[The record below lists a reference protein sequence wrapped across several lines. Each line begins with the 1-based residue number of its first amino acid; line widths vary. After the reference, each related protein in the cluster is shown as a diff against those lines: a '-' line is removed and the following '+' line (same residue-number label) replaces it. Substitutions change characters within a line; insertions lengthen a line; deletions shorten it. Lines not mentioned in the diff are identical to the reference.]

1 MTAPI
6 SHILHTGSDPRGLAE
21 FIALRQEI
29 IRMNNSA
36 SDVDWQRVEQLAIAL
51 FRVSGMDLQSVAWYT
66 LARAWRTGLTGL
78 CEGLEIATAMM
89 KHQWP
94 TLWPHPLSARLAI
107 ITWLSAGIQQVL
119 PTLSLTRED
128 LTLLLQLQNQLQQNV
143 EILEKLAQKHLS
155 QLDRLIIQVSHLI
168 ELLQMA
174 EPGVQPAPQQET
186 DLISAIQSSSRH
198 GDKFTPLIYVPHD
211 LTSSSGLNV
220 TFSFWER
227 SQKFFAGMALMAI
240 LSGITLWGYYLLQ
253 PEPGK
258 AQRVALLAQ
267 QITPERVNQ
276 YQNWQQMIVSTAL
289 PVEQLVLWNTAR
301 SRLKKLATMINVA
314 DIKSEVCIPVAEI
327 KAQLFT
333 IQQPLQA
340 ALPVEEL
347 LRQLEKNK
355 QSPVLR
361 GKIDHRLKQLMA
373 RYALILQADEREK
386 ESAR

>member
-6 SHILHTGSDPRGLAE
+6 SHILHTGGDPRTLAE

-29 IRMNNSA
+29 TRMNNAA
-36 SDVDWQRVEQLAIAL
+36 SEVDWLRVEQLAIAL
-51 FRVSGMDLQSVAWYT
+51 FRENGMDLQSVAWYT
-66 LARAWRTGLTGL
+66 LARAWRTGLMGL

-89 KHQWP
+89 KHQWS

-119 PTLSLTRED
+119 PTLPLTEED
-128 LTLLLQLQNQLQQNV
+128 LALLQQLQNQLQQNV
-143 EILEKLAQKHLS
+143 ETLEKLAQKHLS
-155 QLDRLIIQVSHLI
+155 QLDRLIVQVSSMI
-168 ELLQMA
+168 EQLQRPELKISPVA
-174 EPGVQPAPQQET
+174 QPET
-186 DLISAIQSSSRH
+186 ELSTDGPLPLCS
-198 GDKFTPLIYVPHD
+198 GEKFTPLIYVPHD

-220 TFSFWER
+220 RFSFWAR
-227 SQKFFAGMALMAI
+227 SQRFFAGMVSMAL
-240 LSGITLWGYYLLQ
+240 LSGIIAWGYYLLQ

-258 AQRVALLAQ
+258 GERIALLAQ
-267 QITPERVNQ
+267 QITPERVHQ

-289 PVEQLVLWNTAR
+289 PVEQLLLWNTAQL
-301 SRLKKLATMINVA
+301 RLQKLATMINES
-314 DIKSEVCIPVAEI
+314 DINAETCLSVTEI
-327 KAQLFT
+327 KAQLVT

-361 GKIDHRLKQLMA
+361 GKIDHRLQQLMA
-373 RYALILQADEREK
+373 RYALILQADEREGQ
-386 ESAR
+386 